1 LRHRCRDDQRLRC
14 LDDQRLRC
22 LDDQR
27 LCRLDVRRGFASPQ
41 PFKSKWGYAPRS
53 ALWPKAGHSPN
64 RGRSPVLGGHRPAR
78 QSLASHRGGIAAD
91 SPFGRAL
98 PCISQRGGKAAENHL
113 ASHRGGIAAD
123 SPFARAL
130 PCISQR
136 GGIAADSPFARPL
149 ATSAAK
155 PLRTHLLCK
164 ATLKCLICS

>member
-1 LRHRCRDDQRLRC
+1 LRHRCRDDQRLRCLDDQRLRCLDDQRLRCLDDQRLRC

-98 PCISQRGGKAAENHL
+98 PCISQRGG
-113 ASHRGGIAAD
+113 
-123 SPFARAL
+123 
-130 PCISQR
+130 
-136 GGIAADSPFARPL
+136 IAADSPFARPL